1 MPAGISGNMPVN
13 LNPAAGPG
21 PNTVAFALCYGGPQP
36 TNSNFVV
43 LLNGVQITG
52 PLTLT
57 STTQQAGGIPQPFF
71 VTGDFSG
78 IVPAGTIPTVTFQ
91 EAATNLNNIS
101 FQSVSYD
108 FKALYTNDTF
118 SNEGGPQINSLS
130 AWDSNGAPTLNFG
143 PAQAVTTQPSA
154 PSAPEPTYT
163 ATTTTV
169 NGATIGGAAAGAL
182 TLAALVTATPS
193 GGKLVLPSGTIVG
206 TTDVTVPMTIM
217 GQGPQLMAP
226 GQTPLAGATV
236 ISCDVAGVMLEPAN
250 DKGVF
255 QAAIAGIVFQALTI
269 TGAVD
274 TDNAG
279 ANAAG
284 IRMSGPGALGVTI
297 NNCELCF
304 NQDGFL
310 SDASQTGLPP
320 AVTTLNNVYI
330 HDCGDGAAPGDTATS
345 GIGFTHAFYA
355 GGLPTDSVFINASYL
370 VGGKATGHAVRC
382 HAGHFTGDGSVF
394 EGSLDTTGASAG
406 SVMDFPD
413 GGLVSL
419 KNATIVLPGA
429 DANTII
435 LQFGEGTAANAAVG
449 ETVDL
454 TGAIIQ
460 NPGAAGT
467 IIAYPGNMPNA
478 ELILTGATYT
488 GPTPPT
494 LTGWKTVT
502 GAFTQGVAATPVVA
516 AAATPA

>member
-1 MPAGISGNMPVN
+1 MPVF
-13 LNPAAGPG
+13 AGTG
-21 PNTVAFALCYGGPQP
+21 NDNVAFNLCYGGP
-36 TNSNFVV
+36 NAVNANFVV
-43 LLNGVQITG
+43 LFNGVEITAQ
-52 PLTLT
+52 PPNALTCT
-57 STTQQAGGIPQPFF
+57 STTQQAGGVPQTFILS
-71 VTGDFSG
+71 GDFASLV
-78 IVPAGTIPTVTFQ
+78 VPGVLPTITFQ
-91 EAATNLNNIS
+91 AGLTNLNNVS
-101 FQSVSYD
+101 FQSVAY
-108 FKALYTNDTF
+108 KGQALYTNSTF
-118 SNEGGPQINSLS
+118 SNEGGPQINSLG
-130 AWDSNGAPTLNFG
+130 AWCSNGATTLSFG
-143 PAQAVTTQPSA
+143 PPIAVTTQPSGPA
-154 PSAPEPTYT
+154 APEPTYT
-163 ATTTTV
+163 ATATTV
-169 NGATIGGAAAGAL
+169 SGATIGGAAAGAL

-226 GQTPLAGATV
+226 GQTQLAGATI

-250 DKGVF
+250 DKGVL
-255 QAAIAGIVFQALTI
+255 QLACGGIILQALTI
-269 TGAVD
+269 SGAVD

-284 IRMSGPGALGVTI
+284 IRSSGPADLG
-297 NNCELCF
+297 F
-304 NQDGFL
+304 
-310 SDASQTGLPP
+310 
-320 AVTTLNNVYI
+320 TLNNVEI
-330 HDCGDGAAPGDTATS
+330 LDCQDGILTDSSTATAPAVWTLNNCFVHDCGDGAATGDTATS
-345 GIGFTHAFYA
+345 GIGFTHAVYF
-355 GGLPTDSVFINASYL
+355 GGLPTDTAIIAASYI
-370 VGGKATGHAVRC
+370 VGGTHTGHAVRC

-419 KNATIVLPGA
+419 KGATIVLPGA

-435 LQFGEGTAANAAVG
+435 LQFGEGTAANAAIG
-449 ETVDL
+449 EAVDM
-454 TGAIIQ
+454 TNAIIQ

-467 IIAYPGNMPNA
+467 LIAYPGNMPNA